1 MAGRRLLNIALSILV
16 ATLLLYLAFRNVDLA
31 SLREQMVQIRFGWAI
46 PFIVALII
54 SHWLRALRW
63 ELYLPE
69 MERRP
74 PRITLFTGVMIGY
87 MMNYVFPRLGE
98 VSRPL
103 FVARQTGESGSSLL
117 GTIVL
122 ERVIDLVFLILFLV
136 VISVWFIS
144 DGRLMAEI
152 FGTEHWSLSIW
163 LALPVVAAALFLMIW
178 GGGRVLNHLRR
189 REEPHPLAEK
199 VLEGVSLFGD
209 GVLAIRRLERW
220 GLFILYTAGIW
231 IGYTLMAWLPFQM
244 LDLHEQF
251 GLGLVESMV
260 VTTISAVG
268 VVVPTPGGIGSYH
281 LFIQQT
287 LWLLYQVP
295 LVSGLTY
302 ATVTHAATL
311 LVNFMVGGA
320 ALWYNKYY
328 TLKEK
333 IVR

>member
-1 MAGRRLLNIALSILV
+1 MAGRRVLNIIISVLIASLF
-16 ATLLLYLAFRNVDLA
+16 LYLAFRDVDMA
-31 SLREQMVQIRFGWAI
+31 SLREHLTRIRYGWILPYIA
-46 PFIVALII
+46 ALTA
-54 SHWLRALRW
+54 SHWLRAARW

-69 MERRP
+69 MERQP
-74 PRITLFTGVMIGY
+74 PRITLFAGVMVGY

-122 ERVIDLVFLILFLV
+122 ERVIDLFFLILFLV

-144 DGRLMAEI
+144 DGQMMGEI
-152 FGTEHWSLSIW
+152 FGTESWSVSVW
-163 LALPVVAAALFLMIW
+163 LAVPFVVTTLLLLVW
-178 GGGRVLNHLRR
+178 GLDRLLHYLNSRP
-189 REEPHPLAEK
+189 EVHPLVEK
-199 VLEGVSLFGD
+199 LSEFLSLFRE
-209 GVLAIRRLERW
+209 GVLAIRKLERW
-220 GLFILYTAGIW
+220 GLFTLYTAGIW
-231 IGYTLMAWLPFQM
+231 LGYTLMAWLPFHM

-268 VVVPTPGGIGSYH
+268 VAIPTPGGIGSYH
-281 LFIQQT
+281 LFVQQT
-287 LWLLYQVP
+287 LWLLYEVP
-295 LVSGLTY
+295 LVSGITY
-302 ATVTHAATL
+302 ATVTHAANL
-311 LVNFMVGGA
+311 VVNFMVGGI

-333 IVR
+333 LVR